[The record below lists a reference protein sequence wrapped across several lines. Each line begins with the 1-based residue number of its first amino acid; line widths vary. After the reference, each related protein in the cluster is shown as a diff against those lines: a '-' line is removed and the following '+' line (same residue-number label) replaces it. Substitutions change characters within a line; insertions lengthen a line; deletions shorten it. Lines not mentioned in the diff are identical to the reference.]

1 MQHFIT
7 PVIVL
12 KKSTDLTAYLS
23 TIRQKGIKVGF
34 VPTMGALHNGHISL
48 IDLSKQ
54 RGCFTICSIFINPI
68 QFNDPKDYEQYP
80 VTLVSDMDMLIRSGC
95 DVLYLPSVQEIYP
108 EGVSTSREDIPLN
121 GLDFIL
127 EGASRPGHFQG
138 VAHVVKRLLDA
149 VMPDQLFMGQKDFQ
163 QVLVVKKM
171 IAHFSMPV
179 EVITGP
185 IIREANGLAMSSRNA
200 RLSADVRSKSGVIYA
215 ALKHVHDHKQV
226 KPLPILIA
234 EAKDIILKELP
245 DARIDYLIA
254 VDTKDLSIATEW
266 NEQQL
271 VLLIAVW
278 VEGVRL
284 LDNILL

>member
-1 MQHFIT
+1 
-7 PVIVL
+7 VIVL

-23 TIRQKGIKVGF
+23 TIRQKGIKIGF

-54 RGCFTICSIFINPI
+54 RRCFTICSIFINPI

-138 VAHVVKRLLDA
+138 VAHVVKRLLDT

-185 IIREANGLAMSSRNA
+185 IIREANGLAMSSRNT

-215 ALKHVHDHKQV
+215 ALKHVHDHKQA

-245 DARIDYLIA
+245 NARIDYLIA